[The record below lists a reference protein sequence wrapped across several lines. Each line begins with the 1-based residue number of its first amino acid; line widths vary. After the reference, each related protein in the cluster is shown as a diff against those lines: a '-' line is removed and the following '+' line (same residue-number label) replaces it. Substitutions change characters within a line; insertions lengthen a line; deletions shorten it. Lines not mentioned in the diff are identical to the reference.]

1 MNSSPKVSTDT
12 GGAKTLA
19 DMLTAVPLLGECDS
33 LETLVPLASYDR
45 QAKGWLGALGEW
57 LLVVLMATSLLSLI
71 IGVLYL
77 VATWLIPTLSPSVND
92 LMEGLGDV
100 PLQLVVYSAAIAAV
114 SLVSYFRLWPW
125 LAHSTHLFA
134 QRINLRVLLLSAI
147 SSQVKRNQALVGDNW
162 RLAVCQTCL
171 ARLERFRVRFAY
183 WRWLG
188 FARCRKCHDDHNCY
202 TGVRSVEGWLD
213 RAMTT
218 AQQKVGDAVR
228 VNLLQRLPPGPAS
241 LSLDLEEVVVADAED
256 EEVETLIL
264 LYHSVQRSGG
274 LPRARRMRCRLTG
287 NTTVS
292 LMGRR
297 QLKQNFRLVN

>member
-1 MNSSPKVSTDT
+1 MNSSPKISTDLV
-12 GGAKTLA
+12 GAKTLT
-19 DMLTAVPLLGECDS
+19 DMLKAVPLLGECDS
-33 LETLVPLASYDR
+33 LEALVPLAAYDR
-45 QAKGWLGALGEW
+45 QAKGWLGTVGEW
-57 LLVVLMATSLLSLI
+57 LLVVLISTCLLSFM

-77 VATWLIPTLSPSVND
+77 LTTWLTPTLSPSVND
-92 LMEGLGDV
+92 LMDGLGEV
-100 PLQLVVYSAAIAAV
+100 PLQFVVYLAAIVAV
-114 SLVSYFRLWPW
+114 SLVFYFRLWPW
-125 LAHSTHLFA
+125 LADSTRLLTK
-134 QRINLRVLLLSAI
+134 RINLRVLLFSAI
-147 SSQVKRNQALVGDNW
+147 NSQIKRNQALVGDNW

-171 ARLERFRVRFAY
+171 ARHERFRVQFAY
-183 WRWLG
+183 WRWIG

-213 RAMTT
+213 RAMSA

-228 VNLLQRLPPGPAS
+228 VNLLHRLPPGPAS
-241 LSLDLEEVVVADAED
+241 LAVDIEEVVVADAED

-264 LYHSVQRSGG
+264 LYHSVQRTAG

-287 NTTVS
+287 NTTIS